1 MEYKSPLLNQI
12 ISILD
17 KRSEAGEKRI
27 KKTED
32 YVKSYDTSITRHI
45 NKQVEQLNT
54 SIKTAT
60 DKVIG
65 DLNTSINNT
74 VDTIS
79 HDILSVSTNLKTA
92 IEQIYYN
99 INTSIN
105 SYKTDTSIYLIGL
118 KSELERKI
126 NDVDQNYKIA
136 DSQLSST
143 LSQNIKDVS
152 TKLTQ
157 KVNTID
163 TKYDASI
170 SNLSQKHDSSFIQ
183 LTNLISSQRTSI
195 DNKITREISSAK
207 QELNSNISTIQS
219 NLNHKI
225 DNTNT
230 SINLQFDRV
239 AGKLEHQNT
248 SIDDISI
255 RLNKTAKAIVK
266 ALNASAND
274 LYNIT
279 ADISTRLGKSSIE
292 DVKTDITEKYDAEIR
307 KLNTSIRNL
316 DLDTTNSLNTL
327 NTSANDLY
335 NITDDISTRLKSSI
349 EDVKIDITEKYD
361 EEIRKLNTSII
372 NLERDNTNSLNTL
385 NTSVT
390 TLETNQK
397 KLNTSLASL
406 RESFDKL
413 VDTEDING
421 VIDTF
426 KEVEDFLSNISDEKT
441 LTGMLNE
448 LQVGINSHIDASIKD
463 ISNAI
468 DNVKE
473 EIGTN
478 INNRINALET
488 TINTTVNTKLTEI
501 NSSINDISTR
511 LKQSITDQQTYVST
525 EIGRINSSIQDLN
538 TTIKQNVDTSLKA
551 IQSKLDSSL
560 KVVSD
565 SLTSTTSRVAQLE
578 LNNVT
583 AAKVTTGTDTK
594 LWNDTTDSINEN
606 SYVINK
612 QVLTTKEN
620 NVEKTYEQK
629 LVNSNIIKEIN
640 KSEKAV
646 ASNLLTVNN
655 NIASINTKLS
665 NINSSIDNILNSSYI
680 NKKNKYTT
688 NGFSTIGGCLDFIIN
703 DLYYT
708 APAAVNVTYTVTPT
722 SFIRGKN
729 TSVTFEY
736 TVNNYPNNIQNITYN
751 NTSKTERTFTE
762 TITVSN
768 SVSRALSVVS
778 NYVDSKDARPTS
790 FNKTLT
796 AYANLELYVW
806 TSTSTSFNNAYTSAN
821 MPAGYTT
828 YTYNSGNYSIN
839 VNNGTAAKYIFFV
852 SDKNLVEP
860 KFFVYEH
867 GGAPTL
873 GGGITNLGT
882 ITIQKYDVAQTYYLY
897 RTNNVLNGNWDIK
910 F

>member
-45 NKQVEQLNT
+45 NKQVELLNT

-163 TKYDASI
+163 TKYDTSI

-225 DNTNT
+225 DNINT

-279 ADISTRLGKSSIE
+279 ADISTRLKSSIE
-292 DVKTDITEKYDAEIR
+292 DVETDITEKYDAEIR
-307 KLNTSIRNL
+307 KLNTSI
-316 DLDTTNSLNTL
+316 
-327 NTSANDLY
+327 
-335 NITDDISTRLKSSI
+335 
-349 EDVKIDITEKYD
+349 
-361 EEIRKLNTSII
+361 I
-372 NLERDNTNSLNTL
+372 NLEIDTTNSLNTL

-426 KEVEDFLSNISDEKT
+426 KEVEDFLSNISGEKT

-736 TVNNYPNNIQNITYN
+736 TVNNYPNNIQSITYN
-751 NTSKTERTFTE
+751 DTSKTERTFTE

-839 VNNGTAAKYIFFV
+839 VNNGTTAKYIFFV

-897 RTNNVLNGNWDIK
+897 RSNNALNGNWDIK

>member
-45 NKQVEQLNT
+45 NKQVELLNT

-79 HDILSVSTNLKTA
+79 HDILSVSTNLKTD

-126 NDVDQNYKIA
+126 NDVDQKYKIA

-152 TKLTQ
+152 TKLTK

-163 TKYDASI
+163 TKYDTSI

-183 LTNLISSQRTSI
+183 LTNLISSQRTLI
-195 DNKITREISSAK
+195 DNEITREISSAK

-239 AGKLEHQNT
+239 AGELEHQNT

-279 ADISTRLGKSSIE
+279 ADISTRLKSSIE
-292 DVKTDITEKYDAEIR
+292 DVKIDITEKYDAEIR
-307 KLNTSIRNL
+307 KLNTSI
-316 DLDTTNSLNTL
+316 
-327 NTSANDLY
+327 
-335 NITDDISTRLKSSI
+335 
-349 EDVKIDITEKYD
+349 
-361 EEIRKLNTSII
+361 I
-372 NLERDNTNSLNTL
+372 NLEIDTTNSLNTL

-390 TLETNQK
+390 TLETNQE

-736 TVNNYPNNIQNITYN
+736 TVNNYPNNIQSITYN
-751 NTSKTERTFTE
+751 DTSKTERTFTE

-839 VNNGTAAKYIFFV
+839 VNNGTTAKYIFFV

>member
-45 NKQVEQLNT
+45 NKQVELLNT

-163 TKYDASI
+163 TKYDTSI

-183 LTNLISSQRTSI
+183 LTNLISSQRNLI

-279 ADISTRLGKSSIE
+279 ADISTRLKSSIE
-292 DVKTDITEKYDAEIR
+292 DVKIDITEKYDAEIR
-307 KLNTSIRNL
+307 KLNTSI
-316 DLDTTNSLNTL
+316 
-327 NTSANDLY
+327 
-335 NITDDISTRLKSSI
+335 
-349 EDVKIDITEKYD
+349 
-361 EEIRKLNTSII
+361 I
-372 NLERDNTNSLNTL
+372 NLEIDTTNSLNTL

-390 TLETNQK
+390 TLETNQE

-511 LKQSITDQQTYVST
+511 LKQSITDQQTYVSA

-736 TVNNYPNNIQNITYN
+736 TVNNYPNNIQSITYN

-839 VNNGTAAKYIFFV
+839 VNNGTTAKYIFFV

>member
-45 NKQVEQLNT
+45 NKQVELLNT

-207 QELNSNISTIQS
+207 QELNSNISTIQN
-219 NLNHKI
+219 NLNYKI
-225 DNTNT
+225 DNINT

-279 ADISTRLGKSSIE
+279 ADISTRLKSSIE

-307 KLNTSIRNL
+307 KLNTSI
-316 DLDTTNSLNTL
+316 
-327 NTSANDLY
+327 
-335 NITDDISTRLKSSI
+335 
-349 EDVKIDITEKYD
+349 
-361 EEIRKLNTSII
+361 I
-372 NLERDNTNSLNTL
+372 NLEIDTTNSLNTL

-390 TLETNQK
+390 TLETNQE

-736 TVNNYPNNIQNITYN
+736 TVNNYPNNIQSITYN
-751 NTSKTERTFTE
+751 DTSKTD
-762 TITVSN
+762 

-839 VNNGTAAKYIFFV
+839 VNNGTTAKYIFFV

>member
-45 NKQVEQLNT
+45 NKQVEYLNT

-92 IEQIYYN
+92 IENIYYN

-105 SYKTDTSIYLIGL
+105 GGKTDTSIYLIGL

-126 NDVDQNYKIA
+126 GDVESSYKIA

-152 TKLTQ
+152 TKLTT

-163 TKYDASI
+163 TKYDTSI

-183 LTNLISSQRTSI
+183 VTNLISSQETSI
-195 DNKITREISSAK
+195 GNKITRDISAAK

-219 NLNHKI
+219 NLNSKI
-225 DNTNT
+225 DSTNT

-239 AGKLEHQNT
+239 ARKLEHQNT

-279 ADISTRLGKSSIE
+279 TDISTKIKSTI
-292 DVKTDITEKYDAEIR
+292 DGVKIDITGKYDKDIR
-307 KLNTSIRNL
+307 NLNTSIRNL
-316 DLDTTNSLNTL
+316 DLDTT
-327 NTSANDLY
+327 
-335 NITDDISTRLKSSI
+335 K
-349 EDVKIDITEKYD
+349 
-361 EEIRKLNTSII
+361 
-372 NLERDNTNSLNTL
+372 SLNTL
-385 NTSVT
+385 NTSVS

-413 VDTEDING
+413 VDTEDVNG

-426 KEVEDFLSNISDEKT
+426 REVEDFLSNISDEKT
-441 LTGMLNE
+441 LTGMLSE
-448 LQVGINSHIDASIKD
+448 LKTGIDSHIDASIKD

-478 INNRINALET
+478 INNRVNALET

-511 LKQSITDQQTYVST
+511 LKQSITDQQSYVST
-525 EIGRINSSIQDLN
+525 EIGKINSSIKDLN

-560 KVVSD
+560 KTVSD
-565 SLTSTTSRVAQLE
+565 SLTSTTSRVAKLE

-594 LWNDTTDSINEN
+594 LWNDTTDSINED

-612 QVLTTKEN
+612 QVLTIKEN

-665 NINSSIDNILNSSYI
+665 NINSSIGDILNSSYI

-703 DLYYT
+703 DMYYT
-708 APAAVNVTYTVTPT
+708 APAAVSVTYTVTPT

-729 TSVTFEY
+729 TSVTFKY
-736 TVNNYPNNIQNITYN
+736 TVNNYPNNIQSITYN
-751 NTSKTERTFTE
+751 GATKTERTFTE

-796 AYANLELYVW
+796 VPANLELYVW
-806 TSTSTSFNNAYTSAN
+806 TSTSTSFNKAYTSAN

-839 VNNGTAAKYIFFV
+839 VNNGTTAKYIFFV
-852 SDKNLVEP
+852 SDKNLVES

-897 RTNNVLNGNWDIK
+897 RSNNVLNGNWDIK

>member
-45 NKQVEQLNT
+45 NKQVELLNT

-163 TKYDASI
+163 TKYDTSI

-183 LTNLISSQRTSI
+183 LTNLISSQRNLI

-279 ADISTRLGKSSIE
+279 ADISTRLKSSIE
-292 DVKTDITEKYDAEIR
+292 DVKIDITEKYDAEIR
-307 KLNTSIRNL
+307 KLNTSI
-316 DLDTTNSLNTL
+316 
-327 NTSANDLY
+327 
-335 NITDDISTRLKSSI
+335 
-349 EDVKIDITEKYD
+349 
-361 EEIRKLNTSII
+361 I
-372 NLERDNTNSLNTL
+372 NLEIDTTNSLNTL

-390 TLETNQK
+390 TLETNQE

-736 TVNNYPNNIQNITYN
+736 TVNNYPNNIQSITYN

-839 VNNGTAAKYIFFV
+839 VNNGTTAKYIFFV

>member
-105 SYKTDTSIYLIGL
+105 SYNTDTSIYLIGL

-152 TKLTQ
+152 TKLTK

-163 TKYDASI
+163 TKYDTSI

-195 DNKITREISSAK
+195 DNKIKREISNAK

-225 DNTNT
+225 DNINT

-266 ALNASAND
+266 ALNTSAND

-279 ADISTRLGKSSIE
+279 TDISTR
-292 DVKTDITEKYDAEIR
+292 
-307 KLNTSIRNL
+307 
-316 DLDTTNSLNTL
+316 L

-361 EEIRKLNTSII
+361 AKIRKLNTSIR
-372 NLERDNTNSLNTL
+372 NLDLDTTNSLNTL

-560 KVVSD
+560 KTVSD

-594 LWNDTTDSINEN
+594 LWNDTTDSINED

-736 TVNNYPNNIQNITYN
+736 AVNNYPNNIQSITYN
-751 NTSKTERTFTE
+751 DTSKTERTFTE

-839 VNNGTAAKYIFFV
+839 VNNGTEAKYIFFV
-852 SDKNLVEP
+852 SDKNLVES

-897 RTNNVLNGNWDIK
+897 RSNNVLNGNWDIK

>member
-45 NKQVEQLNT
+45 NKQVELLNT

-152 TKLTQ
+152 TKLTK

-163 TKYDASI
+163 TKYDTSI

-195 DNKITREISSAK
+195 DNKITRDINSAK

-279 ADISTRLGKSSIE
+279 ADISTRLKSSIE
-292 DVKTDITEKYDAEIR
+292 DVETDITEKYDAEIR
-307 KLNTSIRNL
+307 KLNTSI
-316 DLDTTNSLNTL
+316 
-327 NTSANDLY
+327 
-335 NITDDISTRLKSSI
+335 
-349 EDVKIDITEKYD
+349 
-361 EEIRKLNTSII
+361 I
-372 NLERDNTNSLNTL
+372 NLEIDTTNSLNTL

-736 TVNNYPNNIQNITYN
+736 TVNNYPNNIQSITYN
-751 NTSKTERTFTE
+751 DTSKTERTFTE

-839 VNNGTAAKYIFFV
+839 VNNGTTAKYIFFV

>member
-79 HDILSVSTNLKTA
+79 HDILSVSTNLKTD

-126 NDVDQNYKIA
+126 NDVDQKYKIA

-152 TKLTQ
+152 TKLTK

-163 TKYDASI
+163 TKYDTSI

-183 LTNLISSQRTSI
+183 LTNLISSQRTLI
-195 DNKITREISSAK
+195 DNEITREISSAK

-239 AGKLEHQNT
+239 AGELEHQNT

-279 ADISTRLGKSSIE
+279 ADISTRLKSSIE
-292 DVKTDITEKYDAEIR
+292 DVKIDITEKYDAEIR
-307 KLNTSIRNL
+307 KLNTSI
-316 DLDTTNSLNTL
+316 
-327 NTSANDLY
+327 
-335 NITDDISTRLKSSI
+335 
-349 EDVKIDITEKYD
+349 
-361 EEIRKLNTSII
+361 I
-372 NLERDNTNSLNTL
+372 NLEIDTTNSLNTL

-390 TLETNQK
+390 TLETNQE

-736 TVNNYPNNIQNITYN
+736 TVNNYPNNIQSITYN
-751 NTSKTERTFTE
+751 DTSKTERTFTE

-839 VNNGTAAKYIFFV
+839 VNNGTTAKYIFFV

>member
-45 NKQVEQLNT
+45 NKQVELLNT

-152 TKLTQ
+152 TKLTK

-163 TKYDASI
+163 TKYDTSI

-183 LTNLISSQRTSI
+183 LTNLISSQRTLI
-195 DNKITREISSAK
+195 DNEITREISSAK
-207 QELNSNISTIQS
+207 QELNSNISTIQN
-219 NLNHKI
+219 NLNYKI
-225 DNTNT
+225 DNINT

-239 AGKLEHQNT
+239 AGELEHQNT

-279 ADISTRLGKSSIE
+279 TDISTRLKSSIE

-307 KLNTSIRNL
+307 KLNTSI
-316 DLDTTNSLNTL
+316 
-327 NTSANDLY
+327 
-335 NITDDISTRLKSSI
+335 
-349 EDVKIDITEKYD
+349 
-361 EEIRKLNTSII
+361 I
-372 NLERDNTNSLNTL
+372 NLEIDNTNSLNTL

-390 TLETNQK
+390 TLETNQE

-448 LQVGINSHIDASIKD
+448 LQVGIDSHIDASIKD

-594 LWNDTTDSINEN
+594 LWNDTTDSINED

-612 QVLTTKEN
+612 QILTTKEN

-729 TSVTFEY
+729 TRVTFEY
-736 TVNNYPNNIQNITYN
+736 TVNNYPNNIQSITYN
-751 NTSKTERTFTE
+751 DTSKTERTFTE

-839 VNNGTAAKYIFFV
+839 VNNGTTAKYIFFV

>member
-163 TKYDASI
+163 TKYDTSI

-183 LTNLISSQRTSI
+183 LTNLISSQRNLI

-279 ADISTRLGKSSIE
+279 ADISTRLKSSIE

-307 KLNTSIRNL
+307 KLNTSI
-316 DLDTTNSLNTL
+316 
-327 NTSANDLY
+327 
-335 NITDDISTRLKSSI
+335 
-349 EDVKIDITEKYD
+349 
-361 EEIRKLNTSII
+361 I
-372 NLERDNTNSLNTL
+372 NLEIDTTNSLNTL

-736 TVNNYPNNIQNITYN
+736 TVNNYPNNIQSITYN

-839 VNNGTAAKYIFFV
+839 VNNGTTAKYIFFV

>member
-45 NKQVEQLNT
+45 NEQVELLNT

-152 TKLTQ
+152 TKLTK

-163 TKYDASI
+163 TKYDTSI

-219 NLNHKI
+219 NLNYKI
-225 DNTNT
+225 DNINT

-279 ADISTRLGKSSIE
+279 ADISTRLKSSIE
-292 DVKTDITEKYDAEIR
+292 DVETDITEKYDAEIR
-307 KLNTSIRNL
+307 KLNTSI
-316 DLDTTNSLNTL
+316 
-327 NTSANDLY
+327 
-335 NITDDISTRLKSSI
+335 
-349 EDVKIDITEKYD
+349 
-361 EEIRKLNTSII
+361 I
-372 NLERDNTNSLNTL
+372 NLEIDTTNSLNTL

-736 TVNNYPNNIQNITYN
+736 TVNNYPNNIQSITYN
-751 NTSKTERTFTE
+751 DTSKTERTFTE

-839 VNNGTAAKYIFFV
+839 VNNGTTAKYIFFV

>member
-45 NKQVEQLNT
+45 NKQVELLNT

-79 HDILSVSTNLKTA
+79 HDILSVSTNLKTS

-152 TKLTQ
+152 NKLTK

-163 TKYDASI
+163 TKYDTSI

-183 LTNLISSQRTSI
+183 LTNLISSQRNLI

-239 AGKLEHQNT
+239 AGKLEHQNV

-279 ADISTRLGKSSIE
+279 ADISTRLKSSIE

-307 KLNTSIRNL
+307 KLNTSI
-316 DLDTTNSLNTL
+316 
-327 NTSANDLY
+327 
-335 NITDDISTRLKSSI
+335 
-349 EDVKIDITEKYD
+349 
-361 EEIRKLNTSII
+361 I
-372 NLERDNTNSLNTL
+372 NLEIDTTNSLNTL

-736 TVNNYPNNIQNITYN
+736 TVNNYPNNIQSITYN
-751 NTSKTERTFTE
+751 DTSKTERTFTE

-839 VNNGTAAKYIFFV
+839 VNNGTTAKYIFFV

>member
-45 NKQVEQLNT
+45 NKQVELLNT

-79 HDILSVSTNLKTA
+79 HDILSVSTNLKTD

-126 NDVDQNYKIA
+126 NDVDQKYKIA

-163 TKYDASI
+163 TKYDTSI

-207 QELNSNISTIQS
+207 QELNSNISTIQN
-219 NLNHKI
+219 NLNYKI
-225 DNTNT
+225 DNINT

-279 ADISTRLGKSSIE
+279 ADISTRIKSSIE

-307 KLNTSIRNL
+307 KLNTSIINL
-316 DLDTTNSLNTL
+316 EIDTTNSLNTL
-327 NTSANDLY
+327 N
-335 NITDDISTRLKSSI
+335 
-349 EDVKIDITEKYD
+349 
-361 EEIRKLNTSII
+361 
-372 NLERDNTNSLNTL
+372 
-385 NTSVT
+385 
-390 TLETNQK
+390 
-397 KLNTSLASL
+397 
-406 RESFDKL
+406 
-413 VDTEDING
+413 
-421 VIDTF
+421 
-426 KEVEDFLSNISDEKT
+426 
-441 LTGMLNE
+441 
-448 LQVGINSHIDASIKD
+448 
-463 ISNAI
+463 
-468 DNVKE
+468 
-473 EIGTN
+473 
-478 INNRINALET
+478 
-488 TINTTVNTKLTEI
+488 
-501 NSSINDISTR
+501 
-511 LKQSITDQQTYVST
+511 
-525 EIGRINSSIQDLN
+525 
-538 TTIKQNVDTSLKA
+538 TSLKA

-665 NINSSIDNILNSSYI
+665 NINSSIGNILNSSYI

-729 TSVTFEY
+729 TRVTFEY
-736 TVNNYPNNIQNITYN
+736 TVNNYPNNIQSITYN
-751 NTSKTERTFTE
+751 DTSKTERTFTE

-839 VNNGTAAKYIFFV
+839 VNNGTTAKYIFFV

>member
-45 NKQVEQLNT
+45 NKQVELLNT

-152 TKLTQ
+152 TKLTK

-163 TKYDASI
+163 TKYDTSI

-207 QELNSNISTIQS
+207 QELNSNISTIQN
-219 NLNHKI
+219 NLNYKI
-225 DNTNT
+225 DNINT

-279 ADISTRLGKSSIE
+279 ADISTRLKSSIE
-292 DVKTDITEKYDAEIR
+292 DVETDITEKYDAEIR
-307 KLNTSIRNL
+307 KLNTSI
-316 DLDTTNSLNTL
+316 
-327 NTSANDLY
+327 
-335 NITDDISTRLKSSI
+335 
-349 EDVKIDITEKYD
+349 
-361 EEIRKLNTSII
+361 I
-372 NLERDNTNSLNTL
+372 NLEIDTTNSLNTL

-397 KLNTSLASL
+397 KLNTSLANL

-665 NINSSIDNILNSSYI
+665 NINSSIGNILNSSYI

-736 TVNNYPNNIQNITYN
+736 TVNNYPNNIQSITYN
-751 NTSKTERTFTE
+751 DTSKTERTFTE

-839 VNNGTAAKYIFFV
+839 VNNGTTAKYIFFV

>member
-45 NKQVEQLNT
+45 NKQVEELNT

-105 SYKTDTSIYLIGL
+105 GGKTDTSIYLIGL
-118 KSELERKI
+118 KNELERKI
-126 NDVDQNYKIA
+126 NDVDQKYKIA

-157 KVNTID
+157 KVNIID
-163 TKYDASI
+163 TKYDTSI

-183 LTNLISSQRTSI
+183 VTNLISSQGTSI
-195 DNKITREISSAK
+195 GNKITRDISTAK

-219 NLNHKI
+219 NLNGKI

-239 AGKLEHQNT
+239 ARKLEHQNT

-255 RLNKTAKAIVK
+255 RLNTTSRAIVK
-266 ALNASAND
+266 ALNTSAND

-279 ADISTRLGKSSIE
+279 DDISTKLKSSIE
-292 DVKTDITEKYDAEIR
+292 DVKIDITGKYDAEIR

-316 DLDTTNSLNTL
+316 DLDT
-327 NTSANDLY
+327 
-335 NITDDISTRLKSSI
+335 
-349 EDVKIDITEKYD
+349 
-361 EEIRKLNTSII
+361 
-372 NLERDNTNSLNTL
+372 TNSLNTL

-413 VDTEDING
+413 VDTEDVNG

-426 KEVEDFLSNISDEKT
+426 REVEDFLSNISDEKT
-441 LTGMLNE
+441 LTGMLSE
-448 LQVGINSHIDASIKD
+448 LKTGIDSHIDASIKD

-478 INNRINALET
+478 INNRVNALET

-525 EIGRINSSIQDLN
+525 EIGKINSSIKDLN

-560 KVVSD
+560 KTVSD
-565 SLTSTTSRVAQLE
+565 SLTSTTSRVAKLE

-583 AAKVTTGTDTK
+583 AAKVTTGTNTK
-594 LWNDTTDSINEN
+594 LWNDTTDSINED

-665 NINSSIDNILNSSYI
+665 NINSSIGNILNSSYI

-703 DLYYT
+703 DMYYT

-729 TSVTFEY
+729 TSVTFKY
-736 TVNNYPNNIQNITYN
+736 TVNNYPNNIQSITYN
-751 NTSKTERTFTE
+751 GAIKTERTFTE

-768 SVSRALSVVS
+768 SVSRILSVVS

-796 AYANLELYVW
+796 VYANLELYVW
-806 TSTSTSFNNAYTSAN
+806 TSTSTSFNKAYTSAN

-852 SDKNLVEP
+852 SDKNLVES

-897 RTNNVLNGNWDIK
+897 RSNNVLNGNWDIK

>member
-45 NKQVEQLNT
+45 NKQVELLNT

-163 TKYDASI
+163 TKYDTSI

-183 LTNLISSQRTSI
+183 LTNLISSQRNLI

-219 NLNHKI
+219 NLNYKI
-225 DNTNT
+225 DNINT

-279 ADISTRLGKSSIE
+279 ADISTRLKSSIE
-292 DVKTDITEKYDAEIR
+292 DVETDITEKYDAEIR
-307 KLNTSIRNL
+307 R
-316 DLDTTNSLNTL
+316 
-327 NTSANDLY
+327 
-335 NITDDISTRLKSSI
+335 
-349 EDVKIDITEKYD
+349 
-361 EEIRKLNTSII
+361 LNTSII
-372 NLERDNTNSLNTL
+372 NLEIDNTNSLNTL

-594 LWNDTTDSINEN
+594 LWNDTTDSINED

-612 QVLTTKEN
+612 QILTTKEN

-736 TVNNYPNNIQNITYN
+736 TVNNYPNNIQSITYN
-751 NTSKTERTFTE
+751 DTSKTERTFTE

-839 VNNGTAAKYIFFV
+839 VNNGTTAKYIFFV

>member
-45 NKQVEQLNT
+45 NKQVELLNT

-79 HDILSVSTNLKTA
+79 HDILSVSTNLKTS

-152 TKLTQ
+152 TKLTK

-163 TKYDASI
+163 TKYDTSI

-207 QELNSNISTIQS
+207 QELNSNISTIQN
-219 NLNHKI
+219 NLNYKI
-225 DNTNT
+225 DNINT

-279 ADISTRLGKSSIE
+279 ADISTRLKSSIE
-292 DVKTDITEKYDAEIR
+292 DVETDITEKYDAEIR
-307 KLNTSIRNL
+307 KLNTSI
-316 DLDTTNSLNTL
+316 
-327 NTSANDLY
+327 
-335 NITDDISTRLKSSI
+335 
-349 EDVKIDITEKYD
+349 
-361 EEIRKLNTSII
+361 I
-372 NLERDNTNSLNTL
+372 NLEIDTTNSLNTL

-736 TVNNYPNNIQNITYN
+736 AVNNYPNNIQSITYN
-751 NTSKTERTFTE
+751 DTSKTERTFTE

-839 VNNGTAAKYIFFV
+839 VNNGTTAKYIFFV

>member
-45 NKQVEQLNT
+45 NKQVELLNT

-152 TKLTQ
+152 TKLTK

-163 TKYDASI
+163 TKYDTSI

-183 LTNLISSQRTSI
+183 LTNLISSQRTLI
-195 DNKITREISSAK
+195 DNEITREISSAK

-225 DNTNT
+225 DNINT

-239 AGKLEHQNT
+239 AGELEHQNT

-279 ADISTRLGKSSIE
+279 TDISTRLKSSIE

-307 KLNTSIRNL
+307 KLNTSI
-316 DLDTTNSLNTL
+316 
-327 NTSANDLY
+327 
-335 NITDDISTRLKSSI
+335 
-349 EDVKIDITEKYD
+349 
-361 EEIRKLNTSII
+361 I
-372 NLERDNTNSLNTL
+372 NLEIDNTNSLNTL

-390 TLETNQK
+390 TLETNQE

-448 LQVGINSHIDASIKD
+448 LQVGIDSHIDASIKD

-525 EIGRINSSIQDLN
+525 EIGRINTSIQDLN

-594 LWNDTTDSINEN
+594 LWNDTTDSINED

-612 QVLTTKEN
+612 QILTTKEN

-729 TSVTFEY
+729 TRVTFEY
-736 TVNNYPNNIQNITYN
+736 TVNNYPNNIQSITYN
-751 NTSKTERTFTE
+751 DTSKTERTFTE

-796 AYANLELYVW
+796 VYANLELYVW

-839 VNNGTAAKYIFFV
+839 VNNGTTAKYIFFV

>member
-163 TKYDASI
+163 TKYDTSI

-183 LTNLISSQRTSI
+183 LTNLISSQRTLI

-207 QELNSNISTIQS
+207 QELNSNISTIQN
-219 NLNHKI
+219 NLNYKI
-225 DNTNT
+225 DNINT

-279 ADISTRLGKSSIE
+279 ADISTRLKSSIE

-307 KLNTSIRNL
+307 KLNTSI
-316 DLDTTNSLNTL
+316 
-327 NTSANDLY
+327 
-335 NITDDISTRLKSSI
+335 
-349 EDVKIDITEKYD
+349 
-361 EEIRKLNTSII
+361 I
-372 NLERDNTNSLNTL
+372 NLEIDTTNSLNTL

-390 TLETNQK
+390 TLETNQE

-736 TVNNYPNNIQNITYN
+736 TVNNYPNNIQSITYN

-839 VNNGTAAKYIFFV
+839 VNNGTTAKYIFFV

>member
-45 NKQVEQLNT
+45 NKQVELLNT

-152 TKLTQ
+152 TKLTK

-163 TKYDASI
+163 TKYDTSI

-207 QELNSNISTIQS
+207 QELNSNISTIQN
-219 NLNHKI
+219 NLNYKI
-225 DNTNT
+225 DNINT

-279 ADISTRLGKSSIE
+279 ADISTRLKSSIE
-292 DVKTDITEKYDAEIR
+292 DVETDITEKYDAEIR
-307 KLNTSIRNL
+307 KLNTSI
-316 DLDTTNSLNTL
+316 
-327 NTSANDLY
+327 
-335 NITDDISTRLKSSI
+335 
-349 EDVKIDITEKYD
+349 
-361 EEIRKLNTSII
+361 I
-372 NLERDNTNSLNTL
+372 NLEIDTTNSLNTL

-736 TVNNYPNNIQNITYN
+736 TVNNYPNNIQSITYN
-751 NTSKTERTFTE
+751 DTSKTERTFTE

>member
-163 TKYDASI
+163 TKYDTSI

-239 AGKLEHQNT
+239 AGKLEHQNV

-279 ADISTRLGKSSIE
+279 ADISTRLKSSIE
-292 DVKTDITEKYDAEIR
+292 DVETDITEKYDAEIR
-307 KLNTSIRNL
+307 KLNTSI
-316 DLDTTNSLNTL
+316 
-327 NTSANDLY
+327 
-335 NITDDISTRLKSSI
+335 
-349 EDVKIDITEKYD
+349 
-361 EEIRKLNTSII
+361 I
-372 NLERDNTNSLNTL
+372 NLEIDTTNSLNTL

-594 LWNDTTDSINEN
+594 LWNDTTDSINED

-736 TVNNYPNNIQNITYN
+736 TVNNYPNNIQSITYN
-751 NTSKTERTFTE
+751 DTSKTERTFTE

-839 VNNGTAAKYIFFV
+839 VNNGTTAKYIFFV
-852 SDKNLVEP
+852 SDKNLVES

-867 GGAPTL
+867 GGAPSL

>member
-45 NKQVEQLNT
+45 NKQVELLNT

-152 TKLTQ
+152 TKLTK

-163 TKYDASI
+163 TKYDTSI

-207 QELNSNISTIQS
+207 QELNSNISTIQN
-219 NLNHKI
+219 NLNYKI
-225 DNTNT
+225 DNINT

-279 ADISTRLGKSSIE
+279 ADISTRLKSSIE
-292 DVKTDITEKYDAEIR
+292 DVETDITEKYDAEIR
-307 KLNTSIRNL
+307 KLNTSI
-316 DLDTTNSLNTL
+316 
-327 NTSANDLY
+327 
-335 NITDDISTRLKSSI
+335 
-349 EDVKIDITEKYD
+349 
-361 EEIRKLNTSII
+361 I
-372 NLERDNTNSLNTL
+372 NLEIDTTNSLNTL

-594 LWNDTTDSINEN
+594 VWNDTTDSINED

-736 TVNNYPNNIQNITYN
+736 TVNNYPNNIQSITYN
-751 NTSKTERTFTE
+751 DTSKTERTFTE

-839 VNNGTAAKYIFFV
+839 VNNGTTAKYIFFV

>member
-45 NKQVEQLNT
+45 NKQVELLNT

-152 TKLTQ
+152 TKLTK

-163 TKYDASI
+163 TKYDTSI

-207 QELNSNISTIQS
+207 QELNSNISTIQN
-219 NLNHKI
+219 NLNYKI
-225 DNTNT
+225 DNINT

-279 ADISTRLGKSSIE
+279 ADISTRLKSSIE
-292 DVKTDITEKYDAEIR
+292 DVETDITEKYDAEIR
-307 KLNTSIRNL
+307 KLNTSI
-316 DLDTTNSLNTL
+316 
-327 NTSANDLY
+327 
-335 NITDDISTRLKSSI
+335 
-349 EDVKIDITEKYD
+349 
-361 EEIRKLNTSII
+361 I
-372 NLERDNTNSLNTL
+372 NLEIDTTNSLNTL

-560 KVVSD
+560 KTVSD

-594 LWNDTTDSINEN
+594 LWNDTTDSINED

-646 ASNLLTVNN
+646 ASNLLTINN

-736 TVNNYPNNIQNITYN
+736 TVNNYPNNIQSITYN
-751 NTSKTERTFTE
+751 DTSKTERTFTE

-839 VNNGTAAKYIFFV
+839 VNNGTEAKYIFFV

>member
-45 NKQVEQLNT
+45 NKQVEELNT

-92 IEQIYYN
+92 IENIYYN

-105 SYKTDTSIYLIGL
+105 SGISNTSIYLIGL
-118 KSELERKI
+118 KTELEREIGK
-126 NDVDQNYKIA
+126 VDTKYNIKVTG
-136 DSQLSST
+136 LSDT

-163 TKYDASI
+163 TKYNTSI

-183 LTNLISSQRTSI
+183 VTNLISSQGTSI
-195 DNKITREISSAK
+195 SNKITRDISTAK
-207 QELNSNISTIQS
+207 QELSGNISTIQN
-219 NLNHKI
+219 NLNSKI

-239 AGKLEHQNT
+239 ARKLEHQNT

-266 ALNASAND
+266 ALNTSAND

-279 ADISTRLGKSSIE
+279 TDISTRIKSTI
-292 DVKTDITEKYDAEIR
+292 DGVKIDITGKYDADIR

-316 DLDTTNSLNTL
+316 DLATTTSLN
-327 NTSANDLY
+327 
-335 NITDDISTRLKSSI
+335 I
-349 EDVKIDITEKYD
+349 
-361 EEIRKLNTSII
+361 
-372 NLERDNTNSLNTL
+372 L

-390 TLETNQK
+390 TLEKNQK

-413 VDTEDING
+413 VDTEDVNG

-426 KEVEDFLSNISDEKT
+426 REVEDFLSNISDEKT
-441 LTGMLNE
+441 LTGMLSE
-448 LQVGINSHIDASIKD
+448 LKTGIDSHIDASIKD

-478 INNRINALET
+478 INNRVNALET
-488 TINTTVNTKLTEI
+488 TLNTTVNTKLTEI

-525 EIGRINSSIQDLN
+525 EIGKINSSIKDLN

-560 KVVSD
+560 KTVSD
-565 SLTSTTSRVAQLE
+565 SLTSTTSRVAKLE

-583 AAKVTTGTDTK
+583 AAKVTTGTNTK
-594 LWNDTTDSINEN
+594 LWNDTTDSINED

-655 NIASINTKLS
+655 NIASINTRLN
-665 NINSSIDNILNSSYI
+665 NINSSIGDILNSSYI

-703 DLYYT
+703 DMYYT

-729 TSVTFEY
+729 TSVTFKY
-736 TVNNYPNNIQNITYN
+736 TVNNYPNNIQSITYN
-751 NTSKTERTFTE
+751 GATKTERTFTE

-796 AYANLELYVW
+796 VYANLELYVW
-806 TSTSTSFNNAYTSAN
+806 TSTSTSFNKAYTSAN
-821 MPAGYTT
+821 MPVGYTT

-852 SDKNLVEP
+852 SDKNLVES

-873 GGGITNLGT
+873 GGGITNLGS

-897 RTNNVLNGNWDIK
+897 RSNNVLNGNWDIK

>member
-45 NKQVEQLNT
+45 NKQVELLNT

-152 TKLTQ
+152 TKLTK

-163 TKYDASI
+163 TKYDTSI

-195 DNKITREISSAK
+195 DNKITRDISSAK

-225 DNTNT
+225 DNINT

-279 ADISTRLGKSSIE
+279 ADISTRLKSSIE
-292 DVKTDITEKYDAEIR
+292 DVETDITEKYDAEIR
-307 KLNTSIRNL
+307 KLNTSI
-316 DLDTTNSLNTL
+316 
-327 NTSANDLY
+327 
-335 NITDDISTRLKSSI
+335 
-349 EDVKIDITEKYD
+349 
-361 EEIRKLNTSII
+361 I
-372 NLERDNTNSLNTL
+372 NLEIDTTNSLNTL

-560 KVVSD
+560 KTVSD

-665 NINSSIDNILNSSYI
+665 NINSSIGNILNSSYI

-736 TVNNYPNNIQNITYN
+736 TVNNYPNNIQSITYN
-751 NTSKTERTFTE
+751 DTSKTERTFTE

-839 VNNGTAAKYIFFV
+839 VNNGTTAKYIFFV

>member
-79 HDILSVSTNLKTA
+79 HDILSVSTNLKTD

-126 NDVDQNYKIA
+126 NDVDQKYKIA

-152 TKLTQ
+152 TKLTK

-163 TKYDASI
+163 TKYDTSI

-207 QELNSNISTIQS
+207 QELNSNISTIQN
-219 NLNHKI
+219 NLNYKI
-225 DNTNT
+225 DNINT

-279 ADISTRLGKSSIE
+279 TDISTRLKSSIE
-292 DVKTDITEKYDAEIR
+292 DVETDITEKYDAEIR
-307 KLNTSIRNL
+307 KLNTSI
-316 DLDTTNSLNTL
+316 
-327 NTSANDLY
+327 
-335 NITDDISTRLKSSI
+335 
-349 EDVKIDITEKYD
+349 
-361 EEIRKLNTSII
+361 I
-372 NLERDNTNSLNTL
+372 NLEIDTTNSLNTL

-729 TSVTFEY
+729 TRVTFEY
-736 TVNNYPNNIQNITYN
+736 TVNNYPNNIQSITYN
-751 NTSKTERTFTE
+751 DTSKTERTFTE

-839 VNNGTAAKYIFFV
+839 VNNGTTAKYIFFV

>member
-152 TKLTQ
+152 TKLTK

-163 TKYDASI
+163 TKYDTSI

-207 QELNSNISTIQS
+207 QELNSNISTIQN
-219 NLNHKI
+219 NLNYKI
-225 DNTNT
+225 DNINT

-239 AGKLEHQNT
+239 AGKLEHQNV

-279 ADISTRLGKSSIE
+279 TDISTRLKSSIE
-292 DVKTDITEKYDAEIR
+292 DVKTDITEKYD
-307 KLNTSIRNL
+307 
-316 DLDTTNSLNTL
+316 
-327 NTSANDLY
+327 
-335 NITDDISTRLKSSI
+335 
-349 EDVKIDITEKYD
+349 V
-361 EEIRKLNTSII
+361 EIRKLNTSII
-372 NLERDNTNSLNTL
+372 NLEIDNTNSLNTL

-390 TLETNQK
+390 TLETNQE

-665 NINSSIDNILNSSYI
+665 NINSSIGNILNSSYI

-736 TVNNYPNNIQNITYN
+736 TVNNYPNNIQSITYN
-751 NTSKTERTFTE
+751 DTSKTERTFTE

-839 VNNGTAAKYIFFV
+839 VNNGTTAKYIFFV

-867 GGAPTL
+867 GGAPSL

>member
-92 IEQIYYN
+92 IETIYYN

-105 SYKTDTSIYLIGL
+105 GGKTDTSIYLIGL

-126 NDVDQNYKIA
+126 GDVDQKYKIA

-163 TKYDASI
+163 TKYDTSI
-170 SNLSQKHDSSFIQ
+170 SNLSQKYDSSFIQ
-183 LTNLISSQRTSI
+183 VTNLISSQETSI
-195 DNKITREISSAK
+195 GNKITRDISAAK

-219 NLNHKI
+219 NLNSKI
-225 DNTNT
+225 DSTNT

-239 AGKLEHQNT
+239 ARKLEHQNT

-279 ADISTRLGKSSIE
+279 TDISTRIKSTI
-292 DVKTDITEKYDAEIR
+292 DGVKIDITGKYDKDIR
-307 KLNTSIRNL
+307 NLNTSIRNL
-316 DLDTTNSLNTL
+316 DLDTT
-327 NTSANDLY
+327 
-335 NITDDISTRLKSSI
+335 K
-349 EDVKIDITEKYD
+349 
-361 EEIRKLNTSII
+361 
-372 NLERDNTNSLNTL
+372 SLNTL

-397 KLNTSLASL
+397 KLNSSLANL
-406 RESFDKL
+406 RETFDKL
-413 VDTEDING
+413 VDTEDVNG

-426 KEVEDFLSNISDEKT
+426 REVEDFLSNISDEKT
-441 LTGMLNE
+441 LTGMLSE
-448 LQVGINSHIDASIKD
+448 LKTGIDSHIDASIKD

-478 INNRINALET
+478 INNRVNALET
-488 TINTTVNTKLTEI
+488 TLNTTVNTKLTEI

-511 LKQSITDQQTYVST
+511 LKQSITDQQSYVST
-525 EIGRINSSIQDLN
+525 EIGKINSSIKDLN

-560 KVVSD
+560 KTVSD
-565 SLTSTTSRVAQLE
+565 SLTSTTSRVAKLE

-594 LWNDTTDSINEN
+594 LWNDTTDSINED

-612 QVLTTKEN
+612 QVLTIKEN

-665 NINSSIDNILNSSYI
+665 NINSSIGDILNSSYI

-703 DLYYT
+703 DMYYT
-708 APAAVNVTYTVTPT
+708 APAAVSVTYTVTPT

-729 TSVTFEY
+729 TSVTFKY
-736 TVNNYPNNIQNITYN
+736 TVNNYPNNIQSITYN
-751 NTSKTERTFTE
+751 GATKTERTFTE

-768 SVSRALSVVS
+768 SVSRALSVIS

-796 AYANLELYVW
+796 VYANLELYVW
-806 TSTSTSFNNAYTSAN
+806 TSISTSFNKAYTSAN

-852 SDKNLVEP
+852 SDKNLVES

-897 RTNNVLNGNWDIK
+897 RSNNVLNGNWDIK

>member
-79 HDILSVSTNLKTA
+79 HDILSVSTNLKTD

-126 NDVDQNYKIA
+126 NDVDQKYKIA

-157 KVNTID
+157 EVNTID
-163 TKYDASI
+163 TKYDTSI

-183 LTNLISSQRTSI
+183 LTNLISSQRNLI

-239 AGKLEHQNT
+239 AGKLEHQDT

-279 ADISTRLGKSSIE
+279 ADISTRLKSSIE

-307 KLNTSIRNL
+307 KLNTSI
-316 DLDTTNSLNTL
+316 
-327 NTSANDLY
+327 
-335 NITDDISTRLKSSI
+335 
-349 EDVKIDITEKYD
+349 
-361 EEIRKLNTSII
+361 I
-372 NLERDNTNSLNTL
+372 NLEIDTTNSLNTL

-390 TLETNQK
+390 TLETNQN

-665 NINSSIDNILNSSYI
+665 NINSSIGNILNSSYI

-736 TVNNYPNNIQNITYN
+736 TVNNYPNNIQSITYN
-751 NTSKTERTFTE
+751 DTSKTERTFTE

-778 NYVDSKDARPTS
+778 NYVDSKDVRPTS

-839 VNNGTAAKYIFFV
+839 VNNGTTAKYIFFV

>member
-105 SYKTDTSIYLIGL
+105 GGKTDTSIYLIGL
-118 KSELERKI
+118 KNELERKI
-126 NDVDQNYKIA
+126 NDVDQKYKIA

-163 TKYDASI
+163 TKYDTSI

-183 LTNLISSQRTSI
+183 VTNLISSQGTSI
-195 DNKITREISSAK
+195 GNKITRDISTAK

-219 NLNHKI
+219 NLNGKI

-239 AGKLEHQNT
+239 ARKLEHQNT

-255 RLNKTAKAIVK
+255 RLNTTSRAIVK
-266 ALNASAND
+266 ALNTSAND

-279 ADISTRLGKSSIE
+279 DDISTKLKSSIE
-292 DVKTDITEKYDAEIR
+292 DVKIDITGKYDAEIR

-316 DLDTTNSLNTL
+316 DLDTTNSL
-327 NTSANDLY
+327 S
-335 NITDDISTRLKSSI
+335 
-349 EDVKIDITEKYD
+349 
-361 EEIRKLNTSII
+361 
-372 NLERDNTNSLNTL
+372 TL

-413 VDTEDING
+413 VDTEDVNG

-426 KEVEDFLSNISDEKT
+426 REVEDFLSNISDEKT
-441 LTGMLNE
+441 LTGMLSE
-448 LQVGINSHIDASIKD
+448 LKTGIDSHIDASIKD

-478 INNRINALET
+478 INNRVNALET

-525 EIGRINSSIQDLN
+525 EIGKINSSIKDLN

-560 KVVSD
+560 KTVSD
-565 SLTSTTSRVAQLE
+565 SLTSTTSRVAKLE

-583 AAKVTTGTDTK
+583 AAKVTTGTNTK
-594 LWNDTTDSINEN
+594 LWNDTTDSINED

-665 NINSSIDNILNSSYI
+665 NINSSIGNILNSSYI

-703 DLYYT
+703 DMYYT

-729 TSVTFEY
+729 TSVTFKY
-736 TVNNYPNNIQNITYN
+736 TVNNYPNNIQSITYN
-751 NTSKTERTFTE
+751 GATKTERTFTE

-778 NYVDSKDARPTS
+778 NYVDSKDVKPTS

-796 AYANLELYVW
+796 VYANLELYVW
-806 TSTSTSFNNAYTSAN
+806 TSTSTSFNKAYTSAN

-852 SDKNLVEP
+852 SDKNLVES

-897 RTNNVLNGNWDIK
+897 RSNNVLNGNWDIK

>member
-45 NKQVEQLNT
+45 NKQVELLNT

-207 QELNSNISTIQS
+207 QELNSNISTIQN
-219 NLNHKI
+219 NLNYKI
-225 DNTNT
+225 DNINT

-279 ADISTRLGKSSIE
+279 ADISTRLKSSIE

-307 KLNTSIRNL
+307 KLNTSI
-316 DLDTTNSLNTL
+316 
-327 NTSANDLY
+327 
-335 NITDDISTRLKSSI
+335 
-349 EDVKIDITEKYD
+349 
-361 EEIRKLNTSII
+361 I
-372 NLERDNTNSLNTL
+372 NLEIDTTNSLNTL

-390 TLETNQK
+390 TLETNQE

-551 IQSKLDSSL
+551 IQSKLDYSL
-560 KVVSD
+560 KVVTD

-736 TVNNYPNNIQNITYN
+736 TVNNYPNNIQSITYN
-751 NTSKTERTFTE
+751 DTSKTERTFTE

-839 VNNGTAAKYIFFV
+839 VNNGTTAKYIFFV

>member
-45 NKQVEQLNT
+45 NKQVELLNT

-152 TKLTQ
+152 TKLTK

-163 TKYDASI
+163 TKYDTSI

-183 LTNLISSQRTSI
+183 LTNLISSQRTLI
-195 DNKITREISSAK
+195 DNEITREISSAK
-207 QELNSNISTIQS
+207 QELNSNISTIQN
-219 NLNHKI
+219 NLNYKI
-225 DNTNT
+225 DNINT

-239 AGKLEHQNT
+239 AGKLEHQNV

-279 ADISTRLGKSSIE
+279 ADISTRLKSSIE
-292 DVKTDITEKYDAEIR
+292 DVETDITEKYDAEIR
-307 KLNTSIRNL
+307 KLNTSI
-316 DLDTTNSLNTL
+316 
-327 NTSANDLY
+327 
-335 NITDDISTRLKSSI
+335 
-349 EDVKIDITEKYD
+349 
-361 EEIRKLNTSII
+361 I
-372 NLERDNTNSLNTL
+372 NLEIDTTNSLNTL

-390 TLETNQK
+390 TLETNQE

-448 LQVGINSHIDASIKD
+448 LQVGIDSHIDASIKD

-665 NINSSIDNILNSSYI
+665 NINSSIGNILNSSYI

-729 TSVTFEY
+729 TRVTFEY
-736 TVNNYPNNIQNITYN
+736 TVNNYPNNIQSITYN
-751 NTSKTERTFTE
+751 DTSKTERTFTE

-839 VNNGTAAKYIFFV
+839 VNNGTTAKYIFFV

>member
-32 YVKSYDTSITRHI
+32 YVKSYDTSITHHI
-45 NKQVEQLNT
+45 NKQVELLNT

-152 TKLTQ
+152 TKLTK

-163 TKYDASI
+163 TKYDTSI

-207 QELNSNISTIQS
+207 QELNSNISTIQN
-219 NLNHKI
+219 NLNYKI
-225 DNTNT
+225 DNINT

-279 ADISTRLGKSSIE
+279 ADISTRLKSSIE
-292 DVKTDITEKYDAEIR
+292 DVETDITEKYDAEIR
-307 KLNTSIRNL
+307 KLNTSI
-316 DLDTTNSLNTL
+316 
-327 NTSANDLY
+327 
-335 NITDDISTRLKSSI
+335 
-349 EDVKIDITEKYD
+349 
-361 EEIRKLNTSII
+361 I
-372 NLERDNTNSLNTL
+372 NLEIDTTNSLNTL

-538 TTIKQNVDTSLKA
+538 TTIKQNVDTSLKS

-594 LWNDTTDSINEN
+594 LWNDTTDSINED

-736 TVNNYPNNIQNITYN
+736 AVNNYPNNIQSITYN
-751 NTSKTERTFTE
+751 DTSKTERTFTE

-796 AYANLELYVW
+796 VYANLELYVW

-839 VNNGTAAKYIFFV
+839 VNNGTEAKYIFFV
-852 SDKNLVEP
+852 SDKNLVES

>member
-45 NKQVEQLNT
+45 NKQVELLNT

-152 TKLTQ
+152 TKLTK

-163 TKYDASI
+163 TKYDTSI

-207 QELNSNISTIQS
+207 QELNSNISTIQN
-219 NLNHKI
+219 NLNYKI
-225 DNTNT
+225 DNINT

-239 AGKLEHQNT
+239 AGKLEHQNV

-279 ADISTRLGKSSIE
+279 TDISTRLKSSIE
-292 DVKTDITEKYDAEIR
+292 DVKTDITEKYDA
-307 KLNTSIRNL
+307 
-316 DLDTTNSLNTL
+316 
-327 NTSANDLY
+327 
-335 NITDDISTRLKSSI
+335 
-349 EDVKIDITEKYD
+349 V
-361 EEIRKLNTSII
+361 IRKLNTSII
-372 NLERDNTNSLNTL
+372 NLEIDTTNSLNTL

-448 LQVGINSHIDASIKD
+448 LQVGIDSHIDASIKD

-736 TVNNYPNNIQNITYN
+736 TVNNYPNNIQSITYN
-751 NTSKTERTFTE
+751 DTSKTERTFTE

-839 VNNGTAAKYIFFV
+839 VNNGTTAKYIFFV

>member
-79 HDILSVSTNLKTA
+79 HDILSVSTNLKTV

-126 NDVDQNYKIA
+126 NDVDQKYKIA

-239 AGKLEHQNT
+239 DGKLEHQNT

-279 ADISTRLGKSSIE
+279 ADISTRLKSSIE
-292 DVKTDITEKYDAEIR
+292 DVETDITEKYDAEIR
-307 KLNTSIRNL
+307 KLNTSI
-316 DLDTTNSLNTL
+316 
-327 NTSANDLY
+327 
-335 NITDDISTRLKSSI
+335 
-349 EDVKIDITEKYD
+349 
-361 EEIRKLNTSII
+361 I
-372 NLERDNTNSLNTL
+372 NLEIDTTNSLNTL

-736 TVNNYPNNIQNITYN
+736 TVNNYPNNIQSITYN

-778 NYVDSKDARPTS
+778 NYVDSKDVRPTS

-852 SDKNLVEP
+852 SDKNLVES

-897 RTNNVLNGNWDIK
+897 RSNNVLNGNWDIK

>member
-12 ISILD
+12 IFILD
-17 KRSEAGEKRI
+17 KRSEAGERRI

-45 NKQVEQLNT
+45 NKQVELLNT

-92 IEQIYYN
+92 IGQIYYN

-126 NDVDQNYKIA
+126 NDVDQKYKTA

-143 LSQNIKDVS
+143 LSQNINDVS
-152 TKLTQ
+152 TKLTK

-163 TKYDASI
+163 TKYDTSI

-183 LTNLISSQRTSI
+183 LTNLISSQRTLI

-207 QELNSNISTIQS
+207 QELNSNISTIQN
-219 NLNHKI
+219 NLNYKI

-230 SINLQFDRV
+230 SINLQFDRI
-239 AGKLEHQNT
+239 AGKLEHQDT

-255 RLNKTAKAIVK
+255 RLNKTAKAIVN

-279 ADISTRLGKSSIE
+279 SDISTRLKSSIE
-292 DVKTDITEKYDAEIR
+292 DVNIDITEKYDAEIR
-307 KLNTSIRNL
+307 KLNTSI
-316 DLDTTNSLNTL
+316 
-327 NTSANDLY
+327 
-335 NITDDISTRLKSSI
+335 
-349 EDVKIDITEKYD
+349 
-361 EEIRKLNTSII
+361 I
-372 NLERDNTNSLNTL
+372 NLERDTTNSLNTL

-390 TLETNQK
+390 TLETNQEE
-397 KLNTSLASL
+397 LNTSLASL

-478 INNRINALET
+478 INNRINTLET

-565 SLTSTTSRVAQLE
+565 SLTSTTSRVARLE

-583 AAKVTTGTDTK
+583 AANVTTGTDTK
-594 LWNDTTDSINEN
+594 LWNDTTDSINED

-646 ASNLLTVNN
+646 ASNLLTINN

-736 TVNNYPNNIQNITYN
+736 TVNNYPNNIQSITYN
-751 NTSKTERTFTE
+751 DTSKTERTFTE

-852 SDKNLVEP
+852 SDKNLVES

-897 RTNNVLNGNWDIK
+897 RSNNVLNGNWDIK

>member
-45 NKQVEQLNT
+45 NKQVELLNT

-152 TKLTQ
+152 TKLTK

-163 TKYDASI
+163 TKYDTSI

-207 QELNSNISTIQS
+207 QELNSNISTIQN
-219 NLNHKI
+219 NLNYKI
-225 DNTNT
+225 DNINT

-279 ADISTRLGKSSIE
+279 ADISTRLKSSIE
-292 DVKTDITEKYDAEIR
+292 DVETDITEKYDAEIR
-307 KLNTSIRNL
+307 KLNTSI
-316 DLDTTNSLNTL
+316 
-327 NTSANDLY
+327 
-335 NITDDISTRLKSSI
+335 
-349 EDVKIDITEKYD
+349 
-361 EEIRKLNTSII
+361 I
-372 NLERDNTNSLNTL
+372 NLEIDTTNSLNTL

-736 TVNNYPNNIQNITYN
+736 AVNNYPNNIQSITYN
-751 NTSKTERTFTE
+751 DTSKTERTFTE

-839 VNNGTAAKYIFFV
+839 VNNGTTAKYIFFV

>member
-1 MEYKSPLLNQI
+1 MEYKNPLLNQI

-45 NKQVEQLNT
+45 NKQVELLNT

-152 TKLTQ
+152 TKLTK

-163 TKYDASI
+163 TKYDTSI

-195 DNKITREISSAK
+195 DNKITRDISSAK

-225 DNTNT
+225 DNINT

-279 ADISTRLGKSSIE
+279 ADISTRLKSSIE
-292 DVKTDITEKYDAEIR
+292 DVETDITEKYDAEIR
-307 KLNTSIRNL
+307 KLNTSI
-316 DLDTTNSLNTL
+316 
-327 NTSANDLY
+327 
-335 NITDDISTRLKSSI
+335 
-349 EDVKIDITEKYD
+349 
-361 EEIRKLNTSII
+361 I
-372 NLERDNTNSLNTL
+372 NLEIDTTNSLNTL

-665 NINSSIDNILNSSYI
+665 NINSSIGNILNSSYI

-736 TVNNYPNNIQNITYN
+736 TVNNYPNNIQSITYN
-751 NTSKTERTFTE
+751 DTSKTERTFTE

-839 VNNGTAAKYIFFV
+839 VNNGTTAKYIFFV

>member
-45 NKQVEQLNT
+45 NKQVELLNT

-152 TKLTQ
+152 TKLTK

-163 TKYDASI
+163 TKYDTSI

-207 QELNSNISTIQS
+207 QELNSNISTIQN
-219 NLNHKI
+219 NLNYKI
-225 DNTNT
+225 DNINT

-279 ADISTRLGKSSIE
+279 ADISTRLKSSIE
-292 DVKTDITEKYDAEIR
+292 DVETDITEKYDAEIR
-307 KLNTSIRNL
+307 KLNTSI
-316 DLDTTNSLNTL
+316 
-327 NTSANDLY
+327 
-335 NITDDISTRLKSSI
+335 
-349 EDVKIDITEKYD
+349 
-361 EEIRKLNTSII
+361 I
-372 NLERDNTNSLNTL
+372 NLEIDTTNSLNTL

-594 LWNDTTDSINEN
+594 LWNDTTDSINED

-665 NINSSIDNILNSSYI
+665 NINSSIGNILNSSYI

-736 TVNNYPNNIQNITYN
+736 TVNNYPNNIQSITYN
-751 NTSKTERTFTE
+751 DTSKTERTFTE

-839 VNNGTAAKYIFFV
+839 VNNGTTAKYIFFV